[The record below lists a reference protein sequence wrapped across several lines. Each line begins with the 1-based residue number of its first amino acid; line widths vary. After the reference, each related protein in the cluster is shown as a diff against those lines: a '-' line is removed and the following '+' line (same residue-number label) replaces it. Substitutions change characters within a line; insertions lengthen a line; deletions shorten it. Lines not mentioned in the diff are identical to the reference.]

1 MNAVGKLIWFAYD
14 VIATAMTT
22 TGLLGLLFFAGLGLV
37 KGFDKLI
44 GEESENGEY
53 VQDHH

>member
-22 TGLLGLLFFAGLGLV
+22 TGLLGLLFFVGVGLV